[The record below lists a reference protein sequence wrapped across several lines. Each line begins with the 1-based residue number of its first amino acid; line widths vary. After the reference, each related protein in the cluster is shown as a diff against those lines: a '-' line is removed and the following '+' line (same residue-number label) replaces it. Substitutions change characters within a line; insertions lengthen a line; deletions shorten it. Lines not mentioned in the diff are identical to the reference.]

1 MADLLILHTDPPTG
15 YYRGARP
22 GNAPDRA
29 WPRLAS
35 VGEIREELRVS
46 GGETPSL
53 SVSLDNGD
61 GARTLDIAGASRAG
75 ATLYLDGAQA
85 FAGRVARITLGPV
98 ASLEIE
104 AGG

>member
-1 MADLLILHTDPPTG
+1 MADLLILQTDPPTG

-22 GNAPDRA
+22 DNAPDRS

-53 SVSLDNGD
+53 SVAIDNGD
-61 GARTLDIAGASRAG
+61 GARTSELAWAARVGAA
-75 ATLYLDGAQA
+75 LYRDGAIL
-85 FAGRVARITLGPV
+85 FAGRVARVTLGPV
-98 ASLEIE
+98 VSLEIE
-104 AGG
+104 A